1 MVNQT
6 SNRIDQPGST
16 GHPRGLPTLFL
27 TEMWER
33 FSYYGMRALLV
44 LYMTQS
50 LHFADAKALSIYGY
64 YTSAAYFLPLLGG
77 WLADRFLSSKRAVL
91 IGGVIIACG
100 HFSLALTPLPFF
112 YAGLVL
118 VATGTGLLK
127 PNVSTMVGDLY
138 EEEDPRRDAG
148 FSLFY
153 MGINLGAFIAPL
165 VCGYLGQKINWHY
178 GFVAAGIGMVFGLVQ
193 FVFSGSRLEN
203 VGELKTKGKEK
214 EGCSPK
220 ETLTREE
227 IKRLAV
233 IGILISFSIV
243 FWMAFEQSGS
253 SLTLFADRLTG
264 NSLFGYQF
272 PSSWFQ
278 SVQPICLLLLAPVFA
293 QLWLRLGER
302 QPTSSRKFAYG
313 LLFVGLGF
321 AGLVYASTLT
331 AAGHVSPLWLVTL
344 YLVHTVGELCL
355 SPVGLSTVTKL
366 SPAKMVGLM
375 MGVWFLSISVGSFL
389 AGKVAAYFDD
399 KSIDALVKLFG
410 FLMLAPIAAGILL
423 AILTPRINKLLERGS
438 KTSKSTETPGAS
450 NLVAGNFS

>member
-1 MVNQT
+1 VSTENPER
-6 SNRIDQPGST
+6 NGSERQGLA

-50 LHFADAKALSIYGY
+50 LHFADAKALSTYGY
-64 YTSAAYFLPLLGG
+64 YTSTAYFMPLLGG
-77 WLADRFLSSKRAVL
+77 WFADRFLGSKRAVL
-91 IGGVIIACG
+91 IGGIIIACG

-112 YAGLVL
+112 YSGLVL

-138 EEEDPRRDAG
+138 EEEDPRRDSG

-178 GFVAAGIGMVFGLVQ
+178 GFAAAGIGMVFGLIQ
-193 FVFSGSRLEN
+193 FVFSGNRLEN
-203 VGELKTKGKEK
+203 VGELKRKHKDRNAADTEVR
-214 EGCSPK
+214 
-220 ETLTREE
+220 LTREE

-233 IGILISFSIV
+233 IGILFFFSIV

-253 SLTLFADRLTG
+253 SLTLFADRLTR

-272 PSSWFQ
+272 PSTWFQ
-278 SVQPICLLLLAPVFA
+278 SVQPVCLLLLAPVFA
-293 QLWLRLGER
+293 QLWLRLGNR
-302 QPTSSRKFAYG
+302 QPSSPRKFTFG

-331 AAGHVSPLWLVTL
+331 GAGHVSPLWLVIL
-344 YLVHTVGELCL
+344 YFVHTVGELCL

-366 SPAKMVGLM
+366 SPARMVGLM

-389 AGKVAAYFDD
+389 AGKVASYFDD

-410 FLMLAPIAAGILL
+410 FLTLAPIAAAILL
-423 AILTPRINKLLERGS
+423 TILTPKINSLLRRG
-438 KTSKSTETPGAS
+438 KID
-450 NLVAGNFS
+450 LQ